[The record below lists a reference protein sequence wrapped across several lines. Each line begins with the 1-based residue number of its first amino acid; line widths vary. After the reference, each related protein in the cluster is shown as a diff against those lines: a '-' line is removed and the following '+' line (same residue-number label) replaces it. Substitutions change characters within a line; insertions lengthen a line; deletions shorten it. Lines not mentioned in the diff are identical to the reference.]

1 MISCSSVNS
10 PTLNRLPAHQVSPQ
24 LVAEAIAS
32 VISMARN
39 QGQTLED
46 LVAEILAE
54 DPILDQVQRRWL
66 SKIIIQGWENLPSLE
81 EEYNPSTDNHLN
93 VNYRDTSTTAA
104 LSTS

>member
-1 MISCSSVNS
+1 MIPCLSVNS
-10 PTLNRLPAHQVSPQ
+10 PTLNRLAENQVSPQ

-32 VISMARN
+32 VISIARN

-46 LVAEILAE
+46 LVVEILAE

-66 SKIIIQGWENLPSLE
+66 SKIIIQGWENLPSSE
-81 EEYNPSTDNHLN
+81 AYNPSTDNHLN

-104 LSTS
+104 PSTS